1 MNELLAQMNEIV
13 EKLDVAIDTLDTEE
27 EMVRN
32 AIEKTYDLDAYL
44 TGTDLL
50 PNGFNADEMVDDIM
64 VEYWENQEEVQEV
77 ADMLDEL
84 RIDSSNYLD
93 EEEDE
98 ELREKIQDL
107 SHDALKWHE
116 MVRSC
121 KEDSI
126 QDVIEKIEEVKDE
139 LNDYIYDLE

>member
-13 EKLDVAIDTLDTEE
+13 GKLDVAIDTLDTEE

-116 MVRSC
+116 MVRYC
-121 KEDSI
+121 EEDSI
-126 QDVIEKIEEVKDE
+126 QDAIEKIEEVKDE